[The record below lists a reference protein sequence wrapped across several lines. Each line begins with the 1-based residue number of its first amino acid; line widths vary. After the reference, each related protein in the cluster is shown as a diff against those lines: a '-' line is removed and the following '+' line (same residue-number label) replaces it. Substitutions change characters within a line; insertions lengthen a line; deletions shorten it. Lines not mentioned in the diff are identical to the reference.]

1 MRLLRLRLENY
12 IGIYNGMGLSS
23 IEIDFS
29 KCIHKVLIIK
39 GDNGTGKSTIFKALT
54 PLADSS
60 IDYIPDKTAI
70 KEIAYETEYQI

>member
-12 IGIYNGMGLSS
+12 IGIYNGMGLDH

-29 KCIHKVLIIK
+29 KCLHKVLIIK

-54 PLADSS
+54 PLADS
-60 IDYIPDKTAI
+60 
-70 KEIAYETEYQI
+70 AYTR